1 MKWIVI
7 KNQGCSQT
15 TTATAI
21 QIQCTYVLQM
31 KSKKQNQKQTRQ
43 TAENKSQREIWKIIQ
58 T

>member
-21 QIQCTYVLQM
+21 QIQCTYELQM